1 MTDKEKDFYG
11 NYFEELRPYISAIS
25 EIKIL
30 IGKSPFASFNGTINL
45 MIVNKKV
52 EILFSEIKHDTYTE
66 LASIIYSF
74 GHIPKSNSKLDCK
87 SFPRESEIVVIK
99 EKQDLFANKNF
110 TFTNQDYEAK
120 VIIKQSFS
128 RCKTM
133 K

>member
-1 MTDKEKDFYG
+1 MG
-11 NYFEELRPYISAIS
+11 EECKILGYNLTFISISAIL
-25 EIKIL
+25 EIKI
-30 IGKSPFASFNGTINL
+30 IAGKSPFTSFNGTINL
-45 MIVNKKV
+45 MIDNKKV
-52 EILFSEIKHDTYTE
+52 EILISEIKHDTYTE
-66 LASIIYSF
+66 LALIIYSF

-87 SFPRESEIVVIK
+87 SSPCESEIMVIK

-110 TFTNQDYEAK
+110 AFTDQDYEIE